1 MRVALDEGVP
11 EVLADYLPGHEVKN
25 VRQLGLK
32 SVKNGKLPAAI
43 ESLAFEVF
51 ITHDKRMEAEGQ

>member
-1 MRVALDEGVP
+1 
-11 EVLADYLPGHEVKN
+11 
-25 VRQLGLK
+25 
-32 SVKNGKLPAAI
+32 LPAAI